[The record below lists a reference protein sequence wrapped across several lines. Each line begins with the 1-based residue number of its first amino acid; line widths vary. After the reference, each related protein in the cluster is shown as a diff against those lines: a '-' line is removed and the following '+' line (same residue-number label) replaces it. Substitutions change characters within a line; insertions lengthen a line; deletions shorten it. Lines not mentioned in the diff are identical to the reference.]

1 MQDDGRF
8 LVGVNVESSSLYPDD
23 QNQVGR
29 PAFRNYRL
37 DGMAYLK
44 DGQTAEI
51 ATATDTL
58 TGEVIK
64 MEVTL
69 TAVK

>member
-1 MQDDGRF
+1 M
-8 LVGVNVESSSLYPDD
+8 SSLRLRM
-23 QNQVGR
+23 QTLRNRSGR
-29 PAFRNYRL
+29 PAFRNYSL

-44 DGQTAEI
+44 DGQTAEF
-51 ATATDTL
+51 ATATDSL

-64 MEVTL
+64 LEVTL

>member
-1 MQDDGRF
+1 
-8 LVGVNVESSSLYPDD
+8 VNAESSSPYPDD
-23 QNQVGR
+23 PKQPGR

-51 ATATDTL
+51 ASATDAL
-58 TGEVIK
+58 TGEVIR
-64 MEVTL
+64 MEVTV
-69 TAVK
+69 TAGTAASKSF